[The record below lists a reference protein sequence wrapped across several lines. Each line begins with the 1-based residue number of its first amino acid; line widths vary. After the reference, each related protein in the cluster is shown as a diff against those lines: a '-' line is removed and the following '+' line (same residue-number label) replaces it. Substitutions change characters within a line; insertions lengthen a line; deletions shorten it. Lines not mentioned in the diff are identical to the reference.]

1 MFLLLEVV
9 SLLLISYTFQYTLFK
24 NDDDFISIHLN
35 KKTFSFESTLNLQES
50 SKQHTIQFDL
60 QSSINIVYSDI
71 LDANTLKTIP
81 KFPETN
87 VILNHK
93 NYYGYYTY
101 ISLNIPDSQI
111 SLQNIPT
118 FLSTKGV
125 YSFKNSLSLSFI
137 SNSNSISFLEYLTIN
152 KHIHYKTFSIINFPT
167 VLQSA
172 IYFGGIPNEIS
183 KTSTYFGK
191 CSIISNSTNWGCKLD
206 SITVLNNFTAHKTYT
221 LFSKKTFN
229 NTNNYNNIHN
239 QIRDDNSL
247 LAMFNPKDKYF
258 SIPQFMFQ
266 KLKDEIFRD
275 VFKNHDCSF
284 GSDNIIFCSLYKA
297 SSILSEIRFKIEG
310 DEYIIYGSDLFEYY
324 DKMAEFLIIQNEDS
338 NDLNVVLANGFIK
351 RFNISFD
358 YDNEEVTLYSKYSIV
373 YPNYN
378 KRSRSNVVKSIRLC
392 KTNVIVLVC
401 GSLLLLFIKVLEM
414 RQHNK
419 S

>member
-1 MFLLLEVV
+1 MFSLLEVV

-24 NDDDFISIHLN
+24 DEDDFISIHLN
-35 KKTFSFESTLNLQES
+35 KMTFSFESTLNSQES
-50 SKQHTIQFDL
+50 SKLHSIQFDL
-60 QSSINIVYSDI
+60 QSSINIFYSDI
-71 LDANTLKTIP
+71 LDPNTLKTIP

-101 ISLNIPDSQI
+101 ISLNVPDSQI

-118 FLSTKGV
+118 FLSTRGV

-137 SNSNSISFLEYLTIN
+137 SNSNSFSFLNYLAIN

-206 SITVLNNFTAHKTYT
+206 SISVLTNFTVHKTYT
-221 LFSKKTFN
+221 LFSKETFN
-229 NTNNYNNIHN
+229 NNYNNIRK
-239 QIRDDNSL
+239 QINDNNSL

-275 VFKNHDCSF
+275 AFKNNDCSF
-284 GSDNIIFCSLYKA
+284 GSDNVIFCSLYKA

-324 DKMAEFLIIQNEDS
+324 GKMAEFLIMQNEDP

-351 RFNISFD
+351 RFNMSFD

-373 YPNYN
+373 YSSYD
-378 KRSRSNVVKSIRLC
+378 KRSRGNVIKSIRLY
-392 KTNVIVLVC
+392 KTNVKVLIC

-414 RQHNK
+414 RQHK
-419 S
+419 KY

>member
-9 SLLLISYTFQYTLFK
+9 SLFLISYTFQYTLFK

-35 KKTFSFESTLNLQES
+35 KKTFSFESALNLQES

-101 ISLNIPDSQI
+101 ISLNVPDSQI

-137 SNSNSISFLEYLTIN
+137 SNSNSVSFLEYLTIN

-206 SITVLNNFTAHKTYT
+206 SLTVLTNFTVHKTYT
-221 LFSKKTFN
+221 LFSKETFN
-229 NTNNYNNIHN
+229 NNYNNIHN
-239 QIRDDNSL
+239 QFRNDNSL
-247 LAMFNPKDKYF
+247 LVMFNPKDKYF

-275 VFKNHDCSF
+275 AFKNSDCSF
-284 GSDNIIFCSLYKA
+284 GSDNVIFCSLYKA

-324 DKMAEFLIIQNEDS
+324 GQMAEFLIIQNEDP
-338 NDLNVVLANGFIK
+338 NDLNVMLANGFIK
-351 RFNISFD
+351 RFNMSFD

-373 YPNYN
+373 YSSYN
-378 KRSRSNVVKSIRLC
+378 KRSRGNVIKSIRMC
-392 KTNVIVLVC
+392 KTNVKVLMC
-401 GSLLLLFIKVLEM
+401 GSLLLLFITVLEM
-414 RQHNK
+414 RQHK
-419 S
+419 KY

>member
-1 MFLLLEVV
+1 MFSLLEVV

-24 NDDDFISIHLN
+24 DEDEFISIHLN
-35 KKTFSFESTLNLQES
+35 KMTFSFESTLNSQES
-50 SKQHTIQFDL
+50 SKLHSIQFDL
-60 QSSINIVYSDI
+60 QSSINIFYSDI
-71 LDANTLKTIP
+71 LDPNTLKTIP

-101 ISLNIPDSQI
+101 ISLNVPDSQI

-118 FLSTKGV
+118 FLSTRGV

-137 SNSNSISFLEYLTIN
+137 SNSNSFSFLNYLAIN

-206 SITVLNNFTAHKTYT
+206 SISVLTNFTVHKTYT
-221 LFSKKTFN
+221 LFSKETFN
-229 NTNNYNNIHN
+229 NNYNNIRK
-239 QIRDDNSL
+239 QINDNNSL

-275 VFKNHDCSF
+275 AFKNNDCSF
-284 GSDNIIFCSLYKA
+284 GSDNVIFCSLYKA
-297 SSILSEIRFKIEG
+297 SSILSEISFKIEG

-324 DKMAEFLIIQNEDS
+324 GKMAEFLIMQNEDP

-351 RFNISFD
+351 RFNMSFD

-373 YPNYN
+373 YSSYD
-378 KRSRSNVVKSIRLC
+378 KRSRGNVLKSIRLY
-392 KTNVIVLVC
+392 KTNVKVLIC

-414 RQHNK
+414 RQHK
-419 S
+419 KY

>member
-1 MFLLLEVV
+1 MFSLLEVV

-24 NDDDFISIHLN
+24 DEDEFISIHLN
-35 KKTFSFESTLNLQES
+35 KMTFSFESTLNSQES
-50 SKQHTIQFDL
+50 SKLHSIQFDL
-60 QSSINIVYSDI
+60 QSSINIFYSDI
-71 LDANTLKTIP
+71 LDPNTLKTIP

-101 ISLNIPDSQI
+101 ISLNVPDSQI

-118 FLSTKGV
+118 FLSTRGV

-137 SNSNSISFLEYLTIN
+137 SNSNSVSFLDYLAIN
-152 KHIHYKTFSIINFPT
+152 NYIHYKTFSIINFPT

-183 KTSTYFGK
+183 KTSTYFGR

-206 SITVLNNFTAHKTYT
+206 SLTVLTNFTVHKTYT
-221 LFSKKTFN
+221 LFSKETFN
-229 NTNNYNNIHN
+229 NNYNNIRK
-239 QIRDDNSL
+239 QINDNNSL

-275 VFKNHDCSF
+275 AFKNNDCSF
-284 GSDNIIFCSLYKA
+284 GSDNVIFCSLYKA

-324 DKMAEFLIIQNEDS
+324 GKMAEFLIMQNEDP

-351 RFNISFD
+351 RFNMSFD

-373 YPNYN
+373 YSSYD
-378 KRSRSNVVKSIRLC
+378 KRSRGNVLKSIRLY
-392 KTNVIVLVC
+392 KTNVKVLIC

-414 RQHNK
+414 RQHK
-419 S
+419 KY

>member
-1 MFLLLEVV
+1 MFSLLEVV

-24 NDDDFISIHLN
+24 DEDEFISIHLN
-35 KKTFSFESTLNLQES
+35 KMTFSFESTLNSQES
-50 SKQHTIQFDL
+50 SKLHSIQFDL
-60 QSSINIVYSDI
+60 QSSINIFYSDI
-71 LDANTLKTIP
+71 LDPNTLKTIP

-101 ISLNIPDSQI
+101 ISLNVPDSHI

-118 FLSTKGV
+118 FLSTRGV

-137 SNSNSISFLEYLTIN
+137 SNSNSFSFLNYLAIN

-206 SITVLNNFTAHKTYT
+206 SISVLTNFTVHKTYT
-221 LFSKKTFN
+221 LFSKETFN
-229 NTNNYNNIHN
+229 NNYNNIRK
-239 QIRDDNSL
+239 QINDNNSL

-275 VFKNHDCSF
+275 AFKNNDCSF
-284 GSDNIIFCSLYKA
+284 GSDNVIFCSLYKA

-324 DKMAEFLIIQNEDS
+324 GKMAEFLIMQNEDP

-351 RFNISFD
+351 RFNMSFD

-373 YPNYN
+373 YSSYD
-378 KRSRSNVVKSIRLC
+378 KRSRGNVIKSIRLY
-392 KTNVIVLVC
+392 KTNVKVLIC

-414 RQHNK
+414 RQHK
-419 S
+419 KY

>member
-1 MFLLLEVV
+1 MFSLLEVV

-24 NDDDFISIHLN
+24 DEDEFISIYLN
-35 KKTFSFESTLNLQES
+35 KMTFSFESTLNSQES
-50 SKQHTIQFDL
+50 SKLHSIQFDL
-60 QSSINIVYSDI
+60 QSSINIFYSDI
-71 LDANTLKTIP
+71 LDPNTLKTIP

-101 ISLNIPDSQI
+101 ISLNVPDSQI

-118 FLSTKGV
+118 FLSTRGV

-137 SNSNSISFLEYLTIN
+137 SNSNSFSFLNYLAIN

-206 SITVLNNFTAHKTYT
+206 SISVLTNFTVHKTYT
-221 LFSKKTFN
+221 LFSKETFN
-229 NTNNYNNIHN
+229 NNYNNIRK
-239 QIRDDNSL
+239 QINDNNSL

-275 VFKNHDCSF
+275 AFKNNDCSF
-284 GSDNIIFCSLYKA
+284 GSDNVIFCSLYKA

-324 DKMAEFLIIQNEDS
+324 GKMAEFLIMQNEDP

-351 RFNISFD
+351 RFNMSFD

-373 YPNYN
+373 YSSYD
-378 KRSRSNVVKSIRLC
+378 KRSRGNVIKSIRLY
-392 KTNVIVLVC
+392 KTNVKVLIC

-414 RQHNK
+414 RQHK
-419 S
+419 KY

>member
-1 MFLLLEVV
+1 MFSLLEVV

-24 NDDDFISIHLN
+24 DEDEFISIHLN
-35 KKTFSFESTLNLQES
+35 KMTFSFESTLNSQES
-50 SKQHTIQFDL
+50 SKLHSIQFDL
-60 QSSINIVYSDI
+60 QSSINIFYSDI
-71 LDANTLKTIP
+71 LDPNTLKTIP

-101 ISLNIPDSQI
+101 ISLNVPDSHI

-118 FLSTKGV
+118 FLSTRGV

-137 SNSNSISFLEYLTIN
+137 SNSNSFSFLNYLAIN

-206 SITVLNNFTAHKTYT
+206 SISVLTNFTVHKTYT
-221 LFSKKTFN
+221 LFSKETFN
-229 NTNNYNNIHN
+229 NNYNNIRK
-239 QIRDDNSL
+239 QINDNNSL

-275 VFKNHDCSF
+275 AFKNNDCSF
-284 GSDNIIFCSLYKA
+284 GSDNVIFCSLYKA
-297 SSILSEIRFKIEG
+297 SSILSEISFKIEG

-324 DKMAEFLIIQNEDS
+324 GKMAEFLIMQNEDP

-351 RFNISFD
+351 RFNMSFD

-373 YPNYN
+373 YSSYD
-378 KRSRSNVVKSIRLC
+378 KRSRGNVLKSIRLY
-392 KTNVIVLVC
+392 KTNVKVLIC

-414 RQHNK
+414 RQHK
-419 S
+419 KY